1 MSHTWTWNTDQT
13 PDFQNMTT
21 IGVPAASTVRNL
33 ADDARDL
40 GVDDTRVAVDFQGF
54 IPESHAA
61 TILDQLLFDVWP
73 PFSLTCDAESDV
85 QFSARET
92 IHVENEGDVCV
103 RVFVSADDGDVTDV
117 ELTAYPA

>member
-1 MSHTWTWNTDQT
+1 MSHSWNTDET
-13 PDFQNMTT
+13 PDFGEMST
-21 IGVPAASTVRNL
+21 ISLPAASTVRNL

-40 GVDDTRVAVDFQGF
+40 GVEDTRVAVDFQGF

-73 PFSLTCDAESDV
+73 PFSRTFDAESDV

-92 IHVENEGDVCV
+92 VHVAGEGDIYV
-103 RVFVSADDGDVTDV
+103 RVFVSANDGDVTDV